1 MDPTGAVS
9 PSPFFCQRISQFRN
23 LEQIFHY
30 NKKFIRFEV
39 PESPGTR
46 KFQVKSSGF
55 RNKTHLSVHHPHP
68 WYKLPALWGTPAV
81 SRWPMNPAQ
90 GCSMRQLCVSLVLM
104 LCVSVSAQTA
114 HQPND
119 HQHPIKST
127 HAPKMPDVPNEQE
140 ITFWTL
146 EPGWHT
152 EIELRNNIKDR
163 DLTVTPTLRTADGSQ
178 YPLPPITIAAND
190 LHILDLREVLAASAP
205 QLVDRTGA
213 FGSLFLLYSSPFNHN
228 LYSGS
233 MIHLEGTPIAFH
245 FDGVQLD
252 EVFNQGTREGIWWLP
267 TDSAKGLV
275 MISNTGLKAAE
286 VLVEAY
292 GQTGKS
298 THSAVHL
305 GPRQTQRVSIRDL
318 LTSGGITDTSGGLRI
333 TIPPGAESVFAAEIV
348 YDETTG
354 FSALMNTFERSET
367 QKVDNVVLRAPM
379 MALSHPDPALY
390 LPPDTVLQP
399 KIFLR
404 NASRQRLTF
413 SGNLRWRTT
422 DKSGTV
428 DLGTTE
434 LAPDALTVI
443 DVFQMQQDG
452 RVPKDASWA
461 TPTISYTGRYGDLVA
476 IVASY
481 EAAGKY
487 GLQTPFNDMIASQ
500 WVGSRWFA
508 DPVRNSI
515 ITVGNA
521 SDKPT
526 RANLTLHYNQG
537 RDKYEYEQS
546 LQPGEQIWL
555 DISKTIQNR
564 VPDKNGNAMPPD
576 VQFGT
581 YTIRDLDHV
590 MSQTLFEGKLT
601 IDKKFGHA
609 SYGCG
614 NCCSPTAS
622 YDLDP
627 YSFDGYIGDWWQ
639 NIVWGYNSC
648 DNSSWDVTGDAF
660 GWGSSDGS
668 VASVSSSGLANG
680 AGAGGGITLSTS
692 IWTPSGFRK
701 CPLHLVDPV
710 SWPVT
715 IIAVTSFDINIL
727 VDPGFYPVNE
737 ANSVVAGQ
745 AATVRVIARTSTGA
759 IASWYR
765 GTVNFSS
772 TDSSSSLPAN
782 YTFTSSDNGQHD
794 FQATIRSVSGFSP
807 TRNLAVSDTISGAS
821 STNNVYVWFR
831 VVASREG
838 LVGST
843 TSTGHVITSEDH
855 FVALPA
861 SGIQNASV
869 RLSYGTTASETTVLD
884 TGPWCPHPTAT
895 TGNPCVCSSDS
906 YWNGSGTPW
915 VVAQSCD
922 SNNAGVDLADGT
934 FHDLGLSGDT
944 LIYWRFR

>member
-1 MDPTGAVS
+1 
-9 PSPFFCQRISQFRN
+9 
-23 LEQIFHY
+23 
-30 NKKFIRFEV
+30 
-39 PESPGTR
+39 
-46 KFQVKSSGF
+46 
-55 RNKTHLSVHHPHP
+55 
-68 WYKLPALWGTPAV
+68 
-81 SRWPMNPAQ
+81 
-90 GCSMRQLCVSLVLM
+90 
-104 LCVSVSAQTA
+104 
-114 HQPND
+114 
-119 HQHPIKST
+119 
-127 HAPKMPDVPNEQE
+127 MPDVPNEQE

-163 DLTVTPTLRTADGSQ
+163 DLTVTPTLRTANGSQ

-205 QLVDRTGA
+205 QLVDRAGS
-213 FGSLFLLYSSPFNHN
+213 FGSMSLLFSSPFNHN

-233 MIHLEGTPIAFH
+233 MIHLEGTPIAYH
-245 FDGVQLD
+245 FDGMQLD

-267 TDSAKGLV
+267 AASAKGV
-275 MISNTGLKAAE
+275 IMISNTGLKPAE
-286 VLVEAY
+286 VLVDAY
-292 GQTGKS
+292 GQTGKT

-305 GPRQTQRVSIRDL
+305 GPRQTQRISVRDL
-318 LTSGGITDTSGGLRI
+318 LTSGDIADTSGGLRI

-422 DKSGTV
+422 DKSGVV
-428 DLGTTE
+428 DLGTAE

-452 RVPKDASWA
+452 RIPKDASWA
-461 TPTISYTGRYGDLVA
+461 TPTISYTGRNGDLVA

-487 GLQTPFNDMIASQ
+487 GLQTPFNDVLASQ

-508 DPVRNSI
+508 GSVRNSI

-537 RDKYEYEQS
+537 KDKYEFEQS

-555 DISKTIQNR
+555 DVSKTIQYR
-564 VPDKNGNAMPPD
+564 IPDKNGNFIPSD

-627 YSFDGYIGDWWQ
+627 FSFDGWLGDWWQ

-648 DNSSWDVTGDAF
+648 DNSSWDVTGDTF

-701 CPLHLVDPV
+701 CPLHLIQPV
-710 SWPVT
+710 SSPVNVKPVIT
-715 IIAVTSFDINIL
+715 GPHDVWWFGGENPGEYPTSITLQTSGGNGAIWGVTSGSEKASIN
-727 VDPGFYPVNE
+727 PTG
-737 ANSVVAGQ
+737 NS
-745 AATVRVIARTSTGA
+745 ATISSSG
-759 IASWYR
+759 SY
-765 GTVNFSS
+765 FSS
-772 TDSSSSLPAN
+772 ATGDVTVTVQINYVTSDPFHITTHKPTYMVQPNPYTQCDTSWGYSTTITYIAQDQFFNSMIAGVTWNEKWTTQVTHVYSGENWQRPTEMGDTNSGQYVMDNISGPGLGNDPPNVPTPTCGGTAQEVQYWGQEFRIGSL
-782 YTFTSSDNGQHD
+782 TSGNGVLVH
-794 FQATIRSVSGFSP
+794 
-807 TRNLAVSDTISGAS
+807 SDTFVRY
-821 STNNVYVWFR
+821 NNH
-831 VVASREG
+831 G
-838 LVGST
+838 
-843 TSTGHVITSEDH
+843 DH
-855 FVALPA
+855 
-861 SGIQNASV
+861 Q
-869 RLSYGTTASETTVLD
+869 
-884 TGPWCPHPTAT
+884 
-895 TGNPCVCSSDS
+895 
-906 YWNGSGTPW
+906 
-915 VVAQSCD
+915 
-922 SNNAGVDLADGT
+922 
-934 FHDLGLSGDT
+934 
-944 LIYWRFR
+944 